1 MSKVFAWITGAVLCT
16 LHLSTWATTP
26 DDERPIIKA
35 AITPAQDYSDEF
47 IRQRSAVTALGLS
60 LFGDNTG
67 LSTGVT
73 EFATTDVEVPGNNGL
88 PVRIARR
95 YRVDYQ
101 TAPNTGKAAG
111 LFNDW
116 DLDIPHLHG
125 TFASTAG
132 NSTSGWQVST
142 PGQPNQRCSVD
153 TNNPLQA
160 LPPSVNGDGSQ
171 PFLFQGYQYW
181 HGNSL

>member
-16 LHLSTWATTP
+16 LHFSTWATTP

-47 IRQRSAVTALGLS
+47 VRQRSAVTALGPS

-73 EFATTDVEVPGNNGL
+73 EFATTDVEVPGNTAL

-95 YRVDYQ
+95 YRVDYR

-125 TFASTAG
+125 TLLPRRETLRRDGRCRRRG
-132 NSTSGWQVST
+132 NPTSAVRWT
-142 PGQPNQRCSVD
+142 PITRYRRYR
-153 TNNPLQA
+153 
-160 LPPSVNGDGSQ
+160 LP
-171 PFLFQGYQYW
+171 
-181 HGNSL
+181 